1 MPLLYGPTVENLYT
15 TLAKMG
21 ETIVSRFEIPPMDTS
36 VKSED
41 IQINGNYKVRVY
53 HPPGATGNDHL
64 GLYLHGGGWTLGDL
78 DIEDALCRLVSK
90 TVNMVLVSVD
100 YRLAPK
106 HKYPAALDDCV
117 HAFEWAIANASKL
130 GVRDTKVT
138 IIGGSAGA
146 NLALG
151 SALRLIDEGKGA
163 PISGVI
169 AQVPA
174 TIHPDAVPASLREK
188 YISMEENAD
197 LSLATRSS
205 MLAFWSEFTLSVLLP
220 VKVGL
225 S

>member
-1 MPLLYGPTVENLYT
+1 
-15 TLAKMG
+15 
-21 ETIVSRFEIPPMDTS
+21 
-36 VKSED
+36 
-41 IQINGNYKVRVY
+41 
-53 HPPGATGNDHL
+53 
-64 GLYLHGGGWTLGDL
+64 
-78 DIEDALCRLVSK
+78 
-90 TVNMVLVSVD
+90 
-100 YRLAPK
+100 
-106 HKYPAALDDCV
+106 V

-188 YISMEENAD
+188 YTSMEENAD
-197 LSLATRSS
+197 LSLATKSS